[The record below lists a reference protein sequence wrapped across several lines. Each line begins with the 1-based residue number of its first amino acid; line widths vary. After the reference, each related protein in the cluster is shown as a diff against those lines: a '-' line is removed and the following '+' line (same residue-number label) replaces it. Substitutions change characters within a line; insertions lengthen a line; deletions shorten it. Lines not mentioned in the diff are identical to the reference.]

1 MFFKYKAR
9 TKRLIGVQSHHVAAT
24 GQSMET
30 KIALSHTD
38 KQFTEKK
45 KISICCNDEFIKNHK
60 DRLFNNKQQYP
71 I

>member
-1 MFFKYKAR
+1 VFKAIKLPQQANR
-9 TKRLIGVQSHHVAAT
+9 WKPI
-24 GQSMET
+24 
-30 KIALSHTD
+30 IALSRTD

-45 KISICCNDEFIKNHK
+45 KFSICCNDEFIKNHK